1 MKEFSQIQ
9 NEAIKDLLYRIA
21 DDDLVLGHRNS
32 EWTGIGP
39 ILEEDIAFSSMA
51 QDKLGYA
58 QAIYTILN
66 EMGEADPD
74 TLAFNRGAGVS
85 EKIVSENGESED
97 LFKCCHFV
105 EYPIG
110 EYDFSLMRHFLFDY
124 AEAVRYEMLMHSTF
138 EPLANLAKKFRGEIR
153 YHVMHAHTWI
163 KQLGQGSEESKARM
177 QSALNECFPL
187 ALGIFEPS
195 QYEDALIEAGVFPG
209 EDKLREEWLNQ
220 IIPVIKE
227 AGLEMP
233 DVDNIE
239 AVYGG
244 RKGFHTE
251 YLKPMLDEMTEV
263 YRIDPSAEW

>member
-1 MKEFSQIQ
+1 MQQK
-9 NEAIKDLLYRIA
+9 EAIKDLLYRLA
-21 DDDLVLGHRNS
+21 DDDLILGHRNS

-58 QAIYTILN
+58 QAYYTLLN

-74 TLAFNRGAGVS
+74 NLAFNRGDSGDS
-85 EKIVSENGESED
+85 NES
-97 LFKCCHFV
+97 LYKCCHFV

-124 AEAVRYEMLMHSTF
+124 AEAIRMEMLINSSF
-138 EPLANLAKKFRGEIR
+138 EPLANLAKKFRGEVR
-153 YHVMHAHTWI
+153 YHIMHAHTWI
-163 KQLGQGSEESKARM
+163 KQLGHGNEESKARM
-177 QSALNECFPL
+177 QSALNECMPL

-195 QYEDALIEAGVFPG
+195 EYENTLIEAGIFPG
-209 EDKLREEWLNQ
+209 EEKLKQVWLEQ
-220 IIPVIKE
+220 ITPVIAE

-233 DVDNIE
+233 DLNSIE
-239 AVYGG
+239 PAYGG

-251 YLKPMLDEMTEV
+251 YLKPLLDEMTEV